1 MNMSVLRTD
10 EKITFRLRELYR
22 NWGYT
27 QYRVG
32 KFEEYDLY
40 MQNKNFLASEQILTF
55 SDTNGKLMA
64 LKPDITLSIIKNTKD
79 DGLTRKLFYAENVY
93 RVPRNAYG
101 FKEIL
106 QTGLECIGNVD
117 RFATAEVV
125 MLAIRS
131 LKTISDRYV
140 LDVSHVGIL
149 SGILEAE
156 DIPGSAKAAIYD
168 AVGSRNLSAC
178 EALCGKWGI
187 TQTGKTLLKALITLS
202 GRDDTVFETLTEL
215 SLPPASRNA
224 LEELR
229 RLYQDLRFFG
239 EASIHLDFSVV
250 NDMDYYSGIVFKGF
264 VEGVPTGILSGG
276 RYDNL
281 MVRMGK
287 HCGAIGFAVYLDQLE
302 RFMPESRE
310 YDVDTLIL
318 YDENSAM
325 ETVMGQAQS
334 LRAQGRRV
342 RIQRDIPGT
351 IRSAATLRVRGE
363 EVQEVFAHD

>member
-1 MNMSVLRTD
+1 MNIQVLRTD

-40 MQNKNFLASEQILTF
+40 MRNKNFLASEQILTF

-79 DGLTRKLFYAENVY
+79 DGQTRKLFYAENVY

-117 RFATAEVV
+117 RFSTAEVV

-131 LKTISDRYV
+131 LQTISDRYV
-140 LDVSHVGIL
+140 LDVSHVGIV
-149 SGILEAE
+149 SGILESEVLTGTAR
-156 DIPGSAKAAIYD
+156 SAILD
-168 AVGSRNLSAC
+168 AVGSKNLPAC
-178 EALCGKWGI
+178 QSLCETHRVSERGRS
-187 TQTGKTLLKALITLS
+187 LLSALITLS
-202 GRDDTVFETLTEL
+202 GQNDAVLDQLFTLPLPDT
-215 SLPPASRNA
+215 SREA

-229 RLYQDLRFFG
+229 QLCQDLHFFG
-239 EASIHLDFSVV
+239 GGCIHLDFSVV

-264 VEGVPTGILSGG
+264 VEGIPTGILSGG

-281 MVRMGK
+281 MVKMGK

-302 RFMPESRE
+302 RFMPENRE

-325 ETVMGQAQS
+325 DTVIRQAQC
-334 LRAQGRRV
+334 LRDQGRSV
-342 RIQRDIPGT
+342 RIQRDSPGT
-351 IRSAATLRVRGE
+351 IRSAATLRVRGSKVT
-363 EVQEVFAHD
+363 EV

>member
-1 MNMSVLRTD
+1 MNLSVLRTD
-10 EKITFRLRELYR
+10 EKVTFLLRELYR

-79 DGLTRKLFYAENVY
+79 DGQTRKLFYAENVY

-101 FKEIL
+101 FQEIL

-131 LKTISDRYV
+131 LQTVSPKYV
-140 LDVSHVGIL
+140 LDVSHVGIV
-149 SGILEAE
+149 SGILEDENLSGPAR
-156 DIPGSAKAAIYD
+156 AALLD
-168 AVGSRNLSAC
+168 AVSSKNLPAC
-178 EALCGKWGI
+178 ETLCEKWNVSK
-187 TQTGKTLLKALITLS
+187 TGTSLFKALITLS
-202 GRDDTVFETLTEL
+202 GSSDSIFLQLTA
-215 SLPPASRNA
+215 LPLPDASRAA
-224 LEELR
+224 LEELQQ
-229 RLYQDLRFFG
+229 LYQDLQYYG
-239 EASIHLDFSVV
+239 DCAIHLDFSVV

-264 VEGVPTGILSGG
+264 VEGIPNGILSGG

-281 MVRMGK
+281 MVKMGK
-287 HCGAIGFAVYLDQLE
+287 RCGAIGFAVYLDQLE
-302 RFMPESRE
+302 RFMQDHRE
-310 YDVDTLIL
+310 YDVDNLIL
-318 YDENSAM
+318 YDETSNL
-325 ETVMGQAQS
+325 ETVVQHARF
-334 LRAQGRRV
+334 LRAQGRSV
-342 RIQRDIPGT
+342 RIQRNTPGS
-351 IRSAATLRVRGE
+351 IRSAVTFRVRGS
-363 EVQEVFAHD
+363 EVKEV